1 MAQLGEDGSVPRVDH
16 SSSSNLQGYVE
27 ALEAVANDGG
37 GQLLVQGGFFTGVE
51 DGEIPSKKV
60 KAYMPQGN
68 LRNPNAEQLI
78 HNLHFDI

>member
-37 GQLLVQGGFFTGVE
+37 GQLLVQGGFFTG
-51 DGEIPSKKV
+51 PTKKV
-60 KAYMPQGN
+60 
-68 LRNPNAEQLI
+68 LSV
-78 HNLHFDI
+78 

>member
-37 GQLLVQGGFFTGVE
+37 GQLLVQGFFFTGPALKVLSVE
-51 DGEIPSKKV
+51 DGKIPTKKV
-60 KAYMPQGN
+60 KVQGKF
-68 LRNPNAEQLI
+68 LCDTFA
-78 HNLHFDI
+78 FTFW